1 MTRGGL
7 TALAGGLVALTMTL
21 ALACAPAWAGTNAK
35 HRTAHQN
42 GSTYPAAG
50 SGQLIR
56 VSRTAL
62 AHRSA
67 VNGGTGASASPGSAS
82 SPGSTTPSTP
92 PAASTLPAAPAAPS
106 TKSAKGTTK
115 PGLHGNPARAL
126 LAFQA
131 MQKYFYVQ
139 GTGLYRGEPYSF
151 LWPFSQAFAATVSL
165 ANIQGE
171 ATPLQH
177 ELHVRL
183 YGLQRYLGAP
193 NEYQAFGAS
202 TATSLRSY
210 NGEVA
215 PPVGP
220 GGASYYDDN
229 EWVGIELVREYELTH
244 NTAALEEAEQIM
256 AFVTAGWQNDP
267 ELACPGGLPFS
278 NAESNT
284 DRNTVTDGPA
294 AELGV
299 QLYRITHEQ
308 HYLGFA
314 EMAYE
319 WVRQCLLAP
328 SGLYADHIE
337 RGGEVVPTLWSYNQ
351 GTMIGAGVLLDQ
363 VTGNSAYLFQ
373 ARQTA
378 KAALAYFTPARL
390 AVENPFFASV
400 YFRNLLYL
408 DSVTHDPPGA
418 KLAQAYVNEAWHSF
432 RLSNGLFVNGS
443 PPVAQLLTQAAIVQI
458 YALLSTSPSTYF

>member
-1 MTRGGL
+1 MTRP
-7 TALAGGLVALTMTL
+7 TPSRPSTPIRPRPVLAPFVLVAVLVWLT
-21 ALACAPAWAGTNAK
+21 CAPAWGRDASIS
-35 HRTAHQN
+35 QN
-42 GSTYPAAG
+42 GHRARSAYPALTTYPVGPSAKAVG
-50 SGQLIR
+50 
-56 VSRTAL
+56 
-62 AHRSA
+62 RSA
-67 VNGGTGASASPGSAS
+67 RAVGRRSAHLLGRSAH
-82 SPGSTTPSTP
+82 
-92 PAASTLPAAPAAPS
+92 PAGR
-106 TKSAKGTTK
+106 SAKASK
-115 PGLHGNPARAL
+115 PSSRGNPARAL

-131 MQKYFYVQ
+131 MQKNFYIQ

-165 ANIQGE
+165 ANIPGQS
-171 ATPLQH
+171 AHFQH

-183 YGLQRYLGAP
+183 YGLQRYLGSP
-193 NEYQAFGAS
+193 REYVAFGAS
-202 TATSLRSY
+202 TGASLRSY
-210 NGEVA
+210 NGTVA

-229 EWVGIELVREYELTH
+229 EWVGIELVRTYELSH

-256 AFVTAGWQNDP
+256 AFVMAGWQNDP

-278 NAESNT
+278 NAETNT

-294 AELGV
+294 AELGA
-299 QLYRITHEQ
+299 QLYRITHEVR
-308 HYLGFA
+308 YLNFA

-319 WVRQCLLAP
+319 WVRQCLLQP

-337 RGGEVVPTLWSYNQ
+337 RSGEIEPTVWSYNQ
-351 GTMIGAGVLLDQ
+351 GTMMGAGTLLYQ
-363 VTGNSAYLFQ
+363 LTGNAAYLYE

-378 KAALAYFTPARL
+378 RAAVTYFTPARL
-390 AVENPFFASV
+390 AIENPFFVSV

-418 KLAQAYVNEAWHSF
+418 KAAQAYVNEAWQSF
-432 RLSNGLFVNGS
+432 RLGNDLFFTGS
-443 PPVAQLLTQAAIVQI
+443 PPVTQLLTQAAVVQI